1 MSLRALA
8 SILSILCLVTAI
20 PATAAEPAKLETID
34 SQPSWILESPQV
46 RLAVTKI
53 GGQMAPVT
61 FLRDSGKPVQPY
73 HISPWQNES
82 LQDLPA
88 PVLTAL
94 RGDWFCI
101 PFGGNGAEY
110 RQEKHPPH
118 GEVAGAEWTYVDT
131 KHGGGR
137 HTLVLAFEPQ
147 ARQGKIVKELSLVEG
162 HNAVYSRHIVTGFAG
177 PAPCGHHATLAMP
190 DEPGVFRVSTS
201 PIDFG
206 MTNPSRFRDPTK
218 REYQSLAIAAPFTDL
233 AHVSLLEKGTGDA
246 DLTRLPARQGY
257 ADLVQVVNKQD
268 LQMVGKQEATAWT
281 CATRTDE
288 GWLWYALKDPRVL
301 RSTLLWIENRG
312 RHGSPWNG
320 RNNCLG
326 LEDVTSF
333 FADGLAASAGANLL
347 TRRGVPTVIEFTA
360 DKPTEIRYIQGVTRV
375 PDGFGKVVAAE
386 YAPGAVTF
394 VAEGGERVTVPVRHE
409 FLSGA
414 GL

>member
-1 MSLRALA
+1 MSLRPFAWLFLSSLI
-8 SILSILCLVTAI
+8 SIA
-20 PATAAEPAKLETID
+20 AAAEPAKMETID
-34 SQPSWILESPQV
+34 AQPSWILESPQV
-46 RLAVTKI
+46 RLAVTKV

-73 HISPWQNES
+73 HVSPWQNEG
-82 LQDLPA
+82 LKDLPA

-94 RGDWFCI
+94 RGDWFCL
-101 PFGGNGAEY
+101 PFGGNGDAF
-110 RQEKHPPH
+110 RHEKHPPH

-131 KHGGGR
+131 KHDGGR

-147 ARQGKIVKELSLVEG
+147 ARKGKIVKELSLVEG
-162 HNAVYSRHIVTGFAG
+162 HNAVYSRHIVTGFSG

-201 PIDFG
+201 PIEFG
-206 MTNPSRFRDPTK
+206 MTNPSRFSDPAK
-218 REYQSLAIAAPFTDL
+218 REYQALAIAAPFTDL
-233 AHVSLLEKGTGDA
+233 AHVPLLEKGTGDA

-268 LQMVGKQEATAWT
+268 ATAWT

-288 GWLWYALKDPRVL
+288 GWLWYALKDPKVL
-301 RSTLLWIENRG
+301 RSTLFWIENRG

-347 TRRGVPTVIEFTA
+347 TRRGVPTAIEFTA
-360 DKPTEIRYIQGVTRV
+360 GKPTEIRYIQGVTRV
-375 PDGFGKVVAAE
+375 PEGFGKVVAAE
-386 YAPGAVTF
+386 YAPGSVTF

-414 GL
+414 AP

>member
-1 MSLRALA
+1 MSLRPFAWLFLSSLI
-8 SILSILCLVTAI
+8 SIA
-20 PATAAEPAKLETID
+20 AAAEPAKMETID
-34 SQPSWILESPQV
+34 AQPSWILESPQV
-46 RLAVTKI
+46 RLAVTKV

-73 HISPWQNES
+73 HVSPWQNEG
-82 LQDLPA
+82 LKDLPA

-94 RGDWFCI
+94 RGDWFCL
-101 PFGGNGAEY
+101 PFGGNGDAF
-110 RQEKHPPH
+110 RHEKHPPH

-131 KHGGGR
+131 KHDGGR

-147 ARQGKIVKELSLVEG
+147 ARKGKIVKELSLVEG
-162 HNAVYSRHIVTGFAG
+162 HNAVYSRHIVTGFSG

-201 PIDFG
+201 PIEFG
-206 MTNPSRFRDPTK
+206 MTNPSRFSDPAK
-218 REYQSLAIAAPFTDL
+218 REYQALAIAAPFTDL
-233 AHVSLLEKGTGDA
+233 AHVPLLEKGTGDA

-268 LQMVGKQEATAWT
+268 ATAWT

-288 GWLWYALKDPRVL
+288 GWLWYALKDPKVL
-301 RSTLLWIENRG
+301 RSTLFWIENRG

-347 TRRGVPTVIEFTA
+347 TRRGVPTAIEFTA

-375 PDGFGKVVAAE
+375 PEGFGKVVAAE
-386 YAPGAVTF
+386 YAPGSVTF

-414 GL
+414 AL

>member
-1 MSLRALA
+1 MSLRPFAWLFLSSLI
-8 SILSILCLVTAI
+8 SIA
-20 PATAAEPAKLETID
+20 AAAEPAKMETID
-34 SQPSWILESPQV
+34 AQPSWILESPQV
-46 RLAVTKI
+46 RLAVTKV

-73 HISPWQNES
+73 HVSPWQNEG
-82 LQDLPA
+82 LKDLPA

-94 RGDWFCI
+94 RGDWFCL
-101 PFGGNGAEY
+101 PFGGNGDAF
-110 RQEKHPPH
+110 RHEKHPPH

-131 KHGGGR
+131 KHDGGR

-147 ARQGKIVKELSLVEG
+147 ARKGKIVKELSLVEG
-162 HNAVYSRHIVTGFAG
+162 HNAVYSRHIVTGFSG
-177 PAPCGHHATLAMP
+177 PAPCGHHATLAMS

-201 PIDFG
+201 PIEFG
-206 MTNPSRFRDPTK
+206 MTNPSRFSDPAK
-218 REYQSLAIAAPFTDL
+218 REYQALAIAAPFTDL
-233 AHVSLLEKGTGDA
+233 AHVPLLEKGTGDA

-268 LQMVGKQEATAWT
+268 ATAWT

-288 GWLWYALKDPRVL
+288 GWLWYALKDPKVL
-301 RSTLLWIENRG
+301 RSTLFWIENRG

-347 TRRGVPTVIEFTA
+347 TRRGVPTAIEFTA

-375 PDGFGKVVAAE
+375 PEGFGKVVAAE
-386 YAPGAVTF
+386 YAPGSVTF

-414 GL
+414 AL

>member
-1 MSLRALA
+1 MSLRPFAWLFLSSLI
-8 SILSILCLVTAI
+8 SIA
-20 PATAAEPAKLETID
+20 AAAEPAKMETID
-34 SQPSWILESPQV
+34 AQPSWILESPQV
-46 RLAVTKI
+46 RLAVTKV

-73 HISPWQNES
+73 HVSPWQNEG
-82 LQDLPA
+82 LKDLPA

-94 RGDWFCI
+94 RGDWFCL
-101 PFGGNGAEY
+101 PFGGNGDAF
-110 RQEKHPPH
+110 RHEKHPPH

-131 KHGGGR
+131 KHDGGR

-147 ARQGKIVKELSLVEG
+147 ARKGKIVKELSLVEG
-162 HNAVYSRHIVTGFAG
+162 HNAVYSRHIVTGFSG

-201 PIDFG
+201 PIEFG
-206 MTNPSRFRDPTK
+206 MTNPSRFSDPAK
-218 REYQSLAIAAPFTDL
+218 REYQALAIAAPFTDL
-233 AHVSLLEKGTGDA
+233 AHVPLLEKGTGDA

-268 LQMVGKQEATAWT
+268 ATAWT

-288 GWLWYALKDPRVL
+288 GWLWYALKDPKVL
-301 RSTLLWIENRG
+301 RSTLFWIENRG

-347 TRRGVPTVIEFTA
+347 TRRGVPTAIEFTA

-375 PDGFGKVVAAE
+375 PVGFGKVVAAE
-386 YAPGAVTF
+386 YAPGSVTF
-394 VAEGGERVTVPVRHE
+394 VAEGGQKVTVPVRHE

-414 GL
+414 AL

>member
-1 MSLRALA
+1 MSLRPFAWLFLSSLI
-8 SILSILCLVTAI
+8 SIA
-20 PATAAEPAKLETID
+20 AAAEPAKMETID
-34 SQPSWILESPQV
+34 AQPSWILESPQV
-46 RLAVTKI
+46 RLAVTKV

-61 FLRDSGKPVQPY
+61 FLRDSGKTVQPY
-73 HISPWQNES
+73 HVSPWQNEG
-82 LQDLPA
+82 LKNLPA

-94 RGDWFCI
+94 RGDWFCL
-101 PFGGNGAEY
+101 PFGGNGEEF
-110 RQEKHPPH
+110 RHEKHPPH

-131 KHGGGR
+131 KHDGGR

-147 ARQGKIVKELSLVEG
+147 ARKGKIVKELSLVEG
-162 HNAVYSRHIVTGFAG
+162 HNAVYSRHIVTGFSG

-201 PIDFG
+201 PIEFG
-206 MTNPSRFRDPTK
+206 MTNPSRFSDPAK
-218 REYQSLAIAAPFTDL
+218 REYQALAIAAPFTDL
-233 AHVSLLEKGTGDA
+233 AHVPLLEKGTGDA

-268 LQMVGKQEATAWT
+268 ATAWT

-288 GWLWYALKDPRVL
+288 GWLWYALKDPKVL

-347 TRRGVPTVIEFTA
+347 TRRGVPTAIEFTA

-375 PDGFGKVVAAE
+375 PEGFGKVVAAE
-386 YAPGAVTF
+386 YAPGSVTF

-414 GL
+414 AL

>member
-1 MSLRALA
+1 MSLRAFA
-8 SILSILCLVTAI
+8 RIFPILCLAATI
-20 PATAAEPAKLETID
+20 PATAAEPATMETID
-34 SQPSWILESPQV
+34 SQPSWVLESPQV

-73 HISPWQNES
+73 HVSPWQNEG
-82 LQDLPA
+82 LKDLPA

-101 PFGGNGAEY
+101 PFGGNGEAY
-110 RQEKHPPH
+110 RNEKHPPH
-118 GEVAGAEWTYVDT
+118 GEVAGAEWSYVDT
-131 KHGGGR
+131 KHDGGR

-147 ARQGKIVKELSLVEG
+147 ARKGKITKEITLIDG
-162 HNAVYSRHIVTGFAG
+162 HNAVYSRHVVTGFAG

-190 DEPGVFRVSTS
+190 DSPGVFRVSTS
-201 PIDFG
+201 PIEFG
-206 MTNPSRFRDPTK
+206 MTNPSRFSDPTK
-218 REYQSLAIAAPFTDL
+218 GEYQSLAIAAPFSDL
-233 AHVSLLEKGTGDA
+233 AHVPLLEQGAGDA

-257 ADLVQVVNKQD
+257 ADLVQVINKH
-268 LQMVGKQEATAWT
+268 EATAWT

-288 GWLWYALKDPRVL
+288 GWLWYALKDPKVL
-301 RSTLLWIENRG
+301 RSTLFWIENRG

-333 FADGLAASAGANLL
+333 FADGLAASAGQNLL
-347 TRRGVPTVIEFTA
+347 TRRGVPTAIEFTA
-360 DKPTEIRYIQGVTRV
+360 DNPTEIRYIQGVTRV
-375 PDGFGKVVAAE
+375 PAGFGKVVAAE
-386 YAPGAVTF
+386 YAPGSVTF
-394 VAEGGERVTVPVRHE
+394 IDEAGKKAAVPVRHE

-414 GL
+414 AL

>member
-1 MSLRALA
+1 MSLRPFAWLFLSSLI
-8 SILSILCLVTAI
+8 SIA
-20 PATAAEPAKLETID
+20 AAAEPAKMETIEA
-34 SQPSWILESPQV
+34 QPSWILESPQV
-46 RLAVTKI
+46 RLAVTKV

-73 HISPWQNES
+73 HVSPWQNEG
-82 LQDLPA
+82 LKDLPA

-94 RGDWFCI
+94 RGDWFCL
-101 PFGGNGAEY
+101 PFGGNGDAF
-110 RQEKHPPH
+110 RHEKHPPH

-131 KHGGGR
+131 KHDGGR

-147 ARQGKIVKELSLVEG
+147 ARKGKIVKELSLVEG
-162 HNAVYSRHIVTGFAG
+162 HNAVYSRHIVTGFSG

-201 PIDFG
+201 PIEFG
-206 MTNPSRFRDPTK
+206 MTNPSRFSDPAK
-218 REYQSLAIAAPFTDL
+218 REYQALAIAAPFTDL
-233 AHVSLLEKGTGDA
+233 AHVPLLEKGTGDA

-268 LQMVGKQEATAWT
+268 ATAWT

-288 GWLWYALKDPRVL
+288 GWLWYALKDPKVL
-301 RSTLLWIENRG
+301 RSTLFWIENRG

-347 TRRGVPTVIEFTA
+347 TRRGVPTAIEFTA

-375 PDGFGKVVAAE
+375 PEGFGKVVAAE
-386 YAPGAVTF
+386 YAPGSVTF
-394 VAEGGERVTVPVRHE
+394 VAEGGARVTVPVRHE
-409 FLSGA
+409 FLSNA
-414 GL
+414 AL

>member
-1 MSLRALA
+1 MSLRPFAWLFLSSLI
-8 SILSILCLVTAI
+8 SIA
-20 PATAAEPAKLETID
+20 AAAEPAKMETID
-34 SQPSWILESPQV
+34 AQPSWILESPQV
-46 RLAVTKI
+46 RLAVTKV

-73 HISPWQNES
+73 HVSPWQNEG
-82 LQDLPA
+82 LKDLPA

-94 RGDWFCI
+94 RGDWFCL
-101 PFGGNGAEY
+101 PFGGNGDAF
-110 RQEKHPPH
+110 RHEKHPPH

-131 KHGGGR
+131 KHDGGR

-147 ARQGKIVKELSLVEG
+147 ARKGKIVKELSLVEG
-162 HNAVYSRHIVTGFAG
+162 HNAVYSRHIVTGFSG

-201 PIDFG
+201 PIEFG
-206 MTNPSRFRDPTK
+206 MTNPSRFSDPAK
-218 REYQSLAIAAPFTDL
+218 REYQALAIAAPFTDL
-233 AHVSLLEKGTGDA
+233 AHVPLLEKGTGDA

-268 LQMVGKQEATAWT
+268 ATAWT

-288 GWLWYALKDPRVL
+288 GWLWYALKDPKVL
-301 RSTLLWIENRG
+301 RSTLFWIENRG

-347 TRRGVPTVIEFTA
+347 TRRGVPTAIEFTA

-375 PDGFGKVVAAE
+375 PEGFGKVVAAE
-386 YAPGAVTF
+386 YAPGSVTF

-409 FLSGA
+409 FLFQA
-414 GL
+414 AL

>member
-1 MSLRALA
+1 MSLRPFAWLFLSSLI
-8 SILSILCLVTAI
+8 SIA
-20 PATAAEPAKLETID
+20 AAAEPAKMETID
-34 SQPSWILESPQV
+34 AQPSWILESPQV
-46 RLAVTKI
+46 RLAVTKV

-73 HISPWQNES
+73 HVSPWQNEG
-82 LQDLPA
+82 LKDLPA

-94 RGDWFCI
+94 RGDWFCL
-101 PFGGNGAEY
+101 PFGGNGDAF
-110 RQEKHPPH
+110 RHEKHPPH

-131 KHGGGR
+131 KHDGGR

-147 ARQGKIVKELSLVEG
+147 ARKGKIVKELSLVEG
-162 HNAVYSRHIVTGFAG
+162 HNAVYSRHIVTGFSG

-201 PIDFG
+201 PIEFG
-206 MTNPSRFRDPTK
+206 MTNPSRFSDPAK
-218 REYQSLAIAAPFTDL
+218 REYQALAIAAPFTDL
-233 AHVSLLEKGTGDA
+233 AHVPLLEKGTGDA

-268 LQMVGKQEATAWT
+268 ATAWT

-288 GWLWYALKDPRVL
+288 GWLWYALKDPKVL
-301 RSTLLWIENRG
+301 RSTLFWIENRG

-347 TRRGVPTVIEFTA
+347 TRRGVPTAIEFSA

-375 PDGFGKVVAAE
+375 PEGFGKVVAAE
-386 YAPGAVTF
+386 YAPGSVTF

-414 GL
+414 AL

>member
-1 MSLRALA
+1 MSLRPFAWLFLSSLI
-8 SILSILCLVTAI
+8 SIA
-20 PATAAEPAKLETID
+20 AAAEPAKMETID
-34 SQPSWILESPQV
+34 AQPSWILESPQV
-46 RLAVTKI
+46 RLAVTKV

-73 HISPWQNES
+73 HVSPWQNEG
-82 LQDLPA
+82 LKDLPA

-94 RGDWFCI
+94 RGDWFCL
-101 PFGGNGAEY
+101 PFGGNGDAF
-110 RQEKHPPH
+110 RHEKHPPH

-131 KHGGGR
+131 KHDGGR

-147 ARQGKIVKELSLVEG
+147 ARKGKIVKELSLVEG

-201 PIDFG
+201 PIEFG
-206 MTNPSRFRDPTK
+206 MTNPSRFSDPAK
-218 REYQSLAIAAPFTDL
+218 REYQALAIAAPFTDL
-233 AHVSLLEKGTGDA
+233 AHVPLLEKGTGDA

-268 LQMVGKQEATAWT
+268 ATAWT

-288 GWLWYALKDPRVL
+288 GWLWYALKDPKVL

-347 TRRGVPTVIEFTA
+347 TRRGVPTAIEFTA

-375 PDGFGKVVAAE
+375 PEGFGKVVAAE
-386 YAPGAVTF
+386 YAPGSVTF

-414 GL
+414 AL

>member
-1 MSLRALA
+1 MSLRPFAWLFLSSLI
-8 SILSILCLVTAI
+8 SIA
-20 PATAAEPAKLETID
+20 AAAEPAKMETID
-34 SQPSWILESPQV
+34 AQPSWILESPQV
-46 RLAVTKI
+46 RLAVTKV

-73 HISPWQNES
+73 HVSPWQNEG
-82 LQDLPA
+82 LKDLPA

-94 RGDWFCI
+94 RGDWFCL
-101 PFGGNGAEY
+101 PFGGNGDAF
-110 RQEKHPPH
+110 RHEKHPPH

-131 KHGGGR
+131 KHDGGR

-147 ARQGKIVKELSLVEG
+147 ARKGKIVKELSLVEG
-162 HNAVYSRHIVTGFAG
+162 HNAVYSRHIVTGFSG

-201 PIDFG
+201 PIEFG
-206 MTNPSRFRDPTK
+206 MTNPSRFSDPAK
-218 REYQSLAIAAPFTDL
+218 REYQALAIAAPFTDL
-233 AHVSLLEKGTGDA
+233 AHVPLLEKGTGDA

-268 LQMVGKQEATAWT
+268 ATAWT

-288 GWLWYALKDPRVL
+288 GWLWYALKDPKVL
-301 RSTLLWIENRG
+301 RSTLFWIENRG

-347 TRRGVPTVIEFTA
+347 TRRGVPTAIEFTA

-375 PDGFGKVVAAE
+375 PEGFGKVVAAE
-386 YAPGAVTF
+386 YASGSVTF

-414 GL
+414 AL

>member
-1 MSLRALA
+1 MSLRPFAWLFLSSLI
-8 SILSILCLVTAI
+8 SIA
-20 PATAAEPAKLETID
+20 AAAEPAKMETID
-34 SQPSWILESPQV
+34 AQPSWILESPQV
-46 RLAVTKI
+46 RLAVTKV

-73 HISPWQNES
+73 HVSPWQNEG
-82 LQDLPA
+82 LKDLPA

-94 RGDWFCI
+94 RGDWFCL
-101 PFGGNGAEY
+101 PFGGNGDAF
-110 RQEKHPPH
+110 RHEKHPPH
-118 GEVAGAEWTYVDT
+118 GEVAGAEWSYVDT
-131 KHGGGR
+131 KHDGSR

-147 ARQGKIVKELSLVEG
+147 ARKGKIVKELSLVEG
-162 HNAVYSRHIVTGFAG
+162 HNAVYSRHIVTGFSG

-201 PIDFG
+201 PIEFG
-206 MTNPSRFRDPTK
+206 MTNPSRFSDPAK
-218 REYQSLAIAAPFTDL
+218 REYQALAIAAPFTDL
-233 AHVSLLEKGTGDA
+233 AHVPLLEKGTGDA

-268 LQMVGKQEATAWT
+268 ATAWT

-288 GWLWYALKDPRVL
+288 GWLWYALKDPKVL
-301 RSTLLWIENRG
+301 RSTLFWIENRG

-347 TRRGVPTVIEFTA
+347 TRRGVPTAIEFTA

-375 PDGFGKVVAAE
+375 PEGFGKVVAAE
-386 YAPGAVTF
+386 YAPGSVTF

-409 FLSGA
+409 FVSGA
-414 GL
+414 AL

>member
-1 MSLRALA
+1 MSLRPFAWLFLSSLI
-8 SILSILCLVTAI
+8 SIA
-20 PATAAEPAKLETID
+20 AAAEPAKMETID
-34 SQPSWILESPQV
+34 AQPSWILESPQV
-46 RLAVTKI
+46 RLAVTKV

-73 HISPWQNES
+73 HVSPWQNEG
-82 LQDLPA
+82 LKDLPA

-94 RGDWFCI
+94 RGDWFCL
-101 PFGGNGAEY
+101 PFGGNGDAF
-110 RQEKHPPH
+110 RHEKHPPH

-131 KHGGGR
+131 KHDGGR

-147 ARQGKIVKELSLVEG
+147 ARKGKIVKELSLVEG
-162 HNAVYSRHIVTGFAG
+162 HNAVYSRHIVTGFSG

-201 PIDFG
+201 PIEFG
-206 MTNPSRFRDPTK
+206 MTNPSRFSDPAK
-218 REYQSLAIAAPFTDL
+218 REYQALAIAAPFTDL
-233 AHVSLLEKGTGDA
+233 AHVPLLEKGTGDA

-268 LQMVGKQEATAWT
+268 ATAWT

-347 TRRGVPTVIEFTA
+347 TRRGVPTAIEFTA

-375 PDGFGKVVAAE
+375 PEGFGKVVAAE
-386 YAPGAVTF
+386 YAPGSVTF

-414 GL
+414 AL

>member
-1 MSLRALA
+1 MSLRPFAWLFLSSLI
-8 SILSILCLVTAI
+8 SIA
-20 PATAAEPAKLETID
+20 AAAEPAKMETID
-34 SQPSWILESPQV
+34 AQPSWILESPQV
-46 RLAVTKI
+46 RLAVTKV

-73 HISPWQNES
+73 HVSPWQNEG
-82 LQDLPA
+82 LKDLPA

-94 RGDWFCI
+94 RGDWFCL
-101 PFGGNGAEY
+101 PFGGNGDAF
-110 RQEKHPPH
+110 RHEKHPPH

-131 KHGGGR
+131 KHDGGR

-147 ARQGKIVKELSLVEG
+147 ARKGKIVKELSLVEG

-201 PIDFG
+201 PIEFG
-206 MTNPSRFRDPTK
+206 MTNPSRFSDPAK
-218 REYQSLAIAAPFTDL
+218 REYQALAIAAPFTDL
-233 AHVSLLEKGTGDA
+233 AHVPLLEKGTGDA

-268 LQMVGKQEATAWT
+268 ATAWT

-347 TRRGVPTVIEFTA
+347 TRRGVPTAIEFTA

-375 PDGFGKVVAAE
+375 PEGFGKVVAAE
-386 YAPGAVTF
+386 YAPGSVTF

-414 GL
+414 AL

>member
-1 MSLRALA
+1 MSLRPFAWLFLSSLI
-8 SILSILCLVTAI
+8 SIA
-20 PATAAEPAKLETID
+20 AAAEPAKMETID
-34 SQPSWILESPQV
+34 AQPSWILESPQV
-46 RLAVTKI
+46 RLAVTKV

-73 HISPWQNES
+73 HVSPWQNEG
-82 LQDLPA
+82 LKDLPA

-94 RGDWFCI
+94 RGDWFCL
-101 PFGGNGAEY
+101 PFGGNGDAF
-110 RQEKHPPH
+110 RHEKHPPH

-131 KHGGGR
+131 KHDGGR

-147 ARQGKIVKELSLVEG
+147 ARKGKIVKELSLVEG
-162 HNAVYSRHIVTGFAG
+162 HNAVYSRHIVTGFSG

-201 PIDFG
+201 PIEFG
-206 MTNPSRFRDPTK
+206 MTNPSRFSDPAK
-218 REYQSLAIAAPFTDL
+218 REYQALAIAAPFTDL
-233 AHVSLLEKGTGDA
+233 AHVPLLEKGTGDA

-268 LQMVGKQEATAWT
+268 ATAWT

-288 GWLWYALKDPRVL
+288 GWLWYALKDPKVL
-301 RSTLLWIENRG
+301 RSTLFWIENRG

-375 PDGFGKVVAAE
+375 PEGFGKVVAAE
-386 YAPGAVTF
+386 YAPGSVTF

-414 GL
+414 AL

>member
-1 MSLRALA
+1 MSLRPFVWMF
-8 SILSILCLVTAI
+8 SILSLAATISTA
-20 PATAAEPAKLETID
+20 AAEPAKVETID

-46 RLAVTKI
+46 RLAVTKV

-73 HISPWQNES
+73 HVSPWQNEG
-82 LQDLPA
+82 LKDPPA

-101 PFGGNGAEY
+101 PFGGNGEAY
-110 RQEKHPPH
+110 RNEKHPPH

-131 KHGGGR
+131 RHDGGR

-147 ARQGKIVKELSLVEG
+147 ARKGKITKELSLVEG
-162 HNAVYSRHIVTGFAG
+162 HNAVYSRHVVTGFAG

-190 DEPGVFRVSTS
+190 DEAGVFRVSTS
-201 PIDFG
+201 PIEFG
-206 MTNPSRFRDPTK
+206 MTNPSRFSDPTK
-218 REYQSLAIAAPFTDL
+218 GEYQSLAIAAPFTDL
-233 AHVSLLEKGTGDA
+233 AHVPLLEQGAGDA
-246 DLTRLPARQGY
+246 DLTRLPARRGY
-257 ADLVQVVNKQD
+257 ADLVQVINKQD
-268 LQMVGKQEATAWT
+268 PTAWT

-301 RSTLLWIENRG
+301 RSTLFWIENHG

-333 FADGLAASAGANLL
+333 FADGLAASAGQNLL
-347 TRRGVPTVIEFTA
+347 TRRGVPTAIEFSA

-375 PDGFGKVVAAE
+375 PAGFGKVVAAE
-386 YAPGAVTF
+386 YAPGSVTF

-414 GL
+414 AL

>member
-1 MSLRALA
+1 MSLRPFAWLFLFSLI
-8 SILSILCLVTAI
+8 SIA
-20 PATAAEPAKLETID
+20 AAAEPAKMETID
-34 SQPSWILESPQV
+34 AQPSWVLESPQV

-61 FLRDSGKPVQPY
+61 FLRDSGMPVQPY
-73 HISPWQNES
+73 HVSPWQNEG
-82 LQDLPA
+82 LKDLPA

-94 RGDWFCI
+94 RGDWFCL
-101 PFGGNGAEY
+101 PFGGNGDAY

-118 GEVAGAEWTYVDT
+118 GEVAGAEWSYVDT
-131 KHGGGR
+131 KHDGGR

-147 ARQGKIVKELSLVEG
+147 ARKGKIVKELTLVDG

-201 PIDFG
+201 PIEFG
-206 MTNPSRFRDPTK
+206 MTNPSRFSDPTK
-218 REYQSLAIAAPFTDL
+218 GEYQALAIAAPFSDL
-233 AHVSLLEKGTGDA
+233 AHVPLLEKGTGDA
-246 DLTRLPARQGY
+246 DLTRLPARRGY
-257 ADLVQVVNKQD
+257 ADLVQVINKQD
-268 LQMVGKQEATAWT
+268 PTAWT
-281 CATRTDE
+281 CAARTDE
-288 GWLWYALKDPRVL
+288 GWLWYALKDPKVL
-301 RSTLLWIENRG
+301 RSTLFWIENHG

-326 LEDVTSF
+326 LEDVTAF
-333 FADGLAASAGANLL
+333 FADGLVASAGQNLL
-347 TRRGVPTVIEFTA
+347 TRRGVPTAIEFTA

-375 PDGFGKVVAAE
+375 PEGFGKVVTAE
-386 YAPGAVTF
+386 YAPGSVTF
-394 VAEGGERVTVPVRHE
+394 IDEAGKKATVPVRHE

>member
-1 MSLRALA
+1 MSLRPFAWLFLSSLI
-8 SILSILCLVTAI
+8 SIA
-20 PATAAEPAKLETID
+20 AAAEPAKMETID
-34 SQPSWILESPQV
+34 AQPSWILESPQV
-46 RLAVTKI
+46 RLAVTKV

-73 HISPWQNES
+73 HVSPWQNEG
-82 LQDLPA
+82 LKDLPA

-94 RGDWFCI
+94 RGDWFCL
-101 PFGGNGAEY
+101 PFGGNGDAF
-110 RQEKHPPH
+110 RHEKHPPH

-131 KHGGGR
+131 KHDGGR

-147 ARQGKIVKELSLVEG
+147 ARKGKIVKELSLVEG
-162 HNAVYSRHIVTGFAG
+162 HNAVYSRHIVTGFSG

-201 PIDFG
+201 PIEFG
-206 MTNPSRFRDPTK
+206 MTNPSRFSDPAK
-218 REYQSLAIAAPFTDL
+218 REYQALAIAAPFTDL
-233 AHVSLLEKGTGDA
+233 AHVPLLEKGTGDA

-268 LQMVGKQEATAWT
+268 ATAWT

-288 GWLWYALKDPRVL
+288 GWLWYALKDPKVL
-301 RSTLLWIENRG
+301 RSTLFWIENRG

-347 TRRGVPTVIEFTA
+347 TRRGVPTAIEFTA

-375 PDGFGKVVAAE
+375 PEGFGKVVAAE
-386 YAPGAVTF
+386 YAPGSVTF

-414 GL
+414 AP

>member
-1 MSLRALA
+1 MTLRPFVWMF
-8 SILSILCLVTAI
+8 SILSLAATISTA
-20 PATAAEPAKLETID
+20 AAEPAKVETID

-46 RLAVTKI
+46 RLAVTKV

-73 HISPWQNES
+73 HVSPWQNEG
-82 LQDLPA
+82 LKDPPA

-101 PFGGNGAEY
+101 PFGGNGEAY
-110 RQEKHPPH
+110 RNEKHPPH

-131 KHGGGR
+131 RHDGGR

-147 ARQGKIVKELSLVEG
+147 ARKGKITKELSLVEG
-162 HNAVYSRHIVTGFAG
+162 HNAVYSRHVVTGFAG

-190 DEPGVFRVSTS
+190 DEAGVFRVSTS
-201 PIDFG
+201 PIEFG
-206 MTNPSRFRDPTK
+206 MTNPSRFSDPTK
-218 REYQSLAIAAPFTDL
+218 GEYQSLAIAAPFTDL
-233 AHVSLLEKGTGDA
+233 AHVPLLEQGAGDA
-246 DLTRLPARQGY
+246 DLTRLPARRGY
-257 ADLVQVVNKQD
+257 ADLVQVINKQD
-268 LQMVGKQEATAWT
+268 PSAWT

-301 RSTLLWIENRG
+301 RSTLFWIENHG

-333 FADGLAASAGANLL
+333 FADGLAASAGQNLL
-347 TRRGVPTVIEFTA
+347 TRRGVPTAIEFSA

-375 PDGFGKVVAAE
+375 PAGFGKVVAAE
-386 YAPGAVTF
+386 YAPGSVTF

-414 GL
+414 AL

>member
-1 MSLRALA
+1 MSLRPFAWLFLSSLI
-8 SILSILCLVTAI
+8 SIA
-20 PATAAEPAKLETID
+20 AAAEPAKMETID
-34 SQPSWILESPQV
+34 AQPSWILESPQV
-46 RLAVTKI
+46 RLAVTKV

-73 HISPWQNES
+73 HVSPWQNEG
-82 LQDLPA
+82 LKDLPA

-94 RGDWFCI
+94 RGDWFCL
-101 PFGGNGAEY
+101 PFGGNGDAF
-110 RQEKHPPH
+110 RHEKHPPH

-131 KHGGGR
+131 KHDGGR

-147 ARQGKIVKELSLVEG
+147 ARKGKIVKELSLVEG
-162 HNAVYSRHIVTGFAG
+162 HNAVYSRHIVTGFSG

-201 PIDFG
+201 PIEFG
-206 MTNPSRFRDPTK
+206 MTNPSRFSDPAK
-218 REYQSLAIAAPFTDL
+218 REYQALAIAAPFTDL
-233 AHVSLLEKGTGDA
+233 AHVPLLEKGTGDA

-268 LQMVGKQEATAWT
+268 ATAWT

-288 GWLWYALKDPRVL
+288 GWLWYALKDPKVL
-301 RSTLLWIENRG
+301 RSTLFWIENRG

-347 TRRGVPTVIEFTA
+347 TRRGVPTAIEFTA
-360 DKPTEIRYIQGVTRV
+360 NKPTEIRYIQGVTRV
-375 PDGFGKVVAAE
+375 PEGFGKVVAAE
-386 YAPGAVTF
+386 YAPGSVTF
-394 VAEGGERVTVPVRHE
+394 VADGGERVTVPVRHE
-409 FLSGA
+409 FLSGVA
-414 GL
+414 L

>member
-1 MSLRALA
+1 MSLRPFAWLFLSSLI
-8 SILSILCLVTAI
+8 SIA
-20 PATAAEPAKLETID
+20 AAAEPAKMETID
-34 SQPSWILESPQV
+34 AQPSWILESPQV
-46 RLAVTKI
+46 RLAVTKV

-61 FLRDSGKPVQPY
+61 VLRDSGKPVQPY
-73 HISPWQNES
+73 HVSPWQNEG
-82 LQDLPA
+82 LKDLPA

-94 RGDWFCI
+94 RGDWFCL
-101 PFGGNGAEY
+101 PFGGNGDAF
-110 RQEKHPPH
+110 RHEKHPPH

-131 KHGGGR
+131 KHDGGR

-147 ARQGKIVKELSLVEG
+147 ARKGKIVKELSLVEG
-162 HNAVYSRHIVTGFAG
+162 HNAVYSRHIVTGFSG

-201 PIDFG
+201 PIEFG
-206 MTNPSRFRDPTK
+206 MTNPSRFSDPAK
-218 REYQSLAIAAPFTDL
+218 REYQALAIAAPFTDL
-233 AHVSLLEKGTGDA
+233 AHVPLLEKGTGDA

-268 LQMVGKQEATAWT
+268 ATAWT

-288 GWLWYALKDPRVL
+288 GWLWYALKDPKVL
-301 RSTLLWIENRG
+301 RSTLFWIENRG

-347 TRRGVPTVIEFTA
+347 TRRGVPTAIEFSA

-375 PDGFGKVVAAE
+375 PEGFGKVVAAE
-386 YAPGAVTF
+386 YAPGSVTF
-394 VAEGGERVTVPVRHE
+394 VAEGGGRVTVPVRHE

-414 GL
+414 AL

>member
-1 MSLRALA
+1 MSLRPFAWLFLSSLI
-8 SILSILCLVTAI
+8 SIA
-20 PATAAEPAKLETID
+20 AAAEPAKMETID
-34 SQPSWILESPQV
+34 AQPSWILESPQV
-46 RLAVTKI
+46 RLAVTKV

-73 HISPWQNES
+73 HVSPWQNEG
-82 LQDLPA
+82 LKNLPA

-94 RGDWFCI
+94 RGDWFCL
-101 PFGGNGAEY
+101 PFGGNGDAF
-110 RQEKHPPH
+110 RHEKHPPH

-131 KHGGGR
+131 KHDGGR

-147 ARQGKIVKELSLVEG
+147 ARKGKIVKELSLVEG
-162 HNAVYSRHIVTGFAG
+162 HNAVYSRHIVTGFSG

-201 PIDFG
+201 PIEFG
-206 MTNPSRFRDPTK
+206 MTNPSRFSDPAK
-218 REYQSLAIAAPFTDL
+218 REYQALAIAAPFTDL
-233 AHVSLLEKGTGDA
+233 AHVPLLEKGTGDA

-268 LQMVGKQEATAWT
+268 ATAWT

-375 PDGFGKVVAAE
+375 PEGFGKVVAAE
-386 YAPGAVTF
+386 YAPGSVTF
-394 VAEGGERVTVPVRHE
+394 VAEGG
-409 FLSGA
+409 G
-414 GL
+414 G

>member
-1 MSLRALA
+1 MSLRPFAWLFLSSLI
-8 SILSILCLVTAI
+8 SIA
-20 PATAAEPAKLETID
+20 AAAEPAKMETID
-34 SQPSWILESPQV
+34 AQPSWILESPQV
-46 RLAVTKI
+46 RLAVTKV

-73 HISPWQNES
+73 HVSPWQNEG
-82 LQDLPA
+82 LKDLPA

-94 RGDWFCI
+94 RGDWFCL
-101 PFGGNGAEY
+101 PFGGNGDAF
-110 RQEKHPPH
+110 RHEKHPPH

-131 KHGGGR
+131 KHDGGR

-147 ARQGKIVKELSLVEG
+147 ARKGKIVKELSLVEG
-162 HNAVYSRHIVTGFAG
+162 HNAVYSRHIVTGFSG

-201 PIDFG
+201 PIEFG
-206 MTNPSRFRDPTK
+206 MTNPSRFSDPAK
-218 REYQSLAIAAPFTDL
+218 REYQALAIAAPFTDL
-233 AHVSLLEKGTGDA
+233 AHVPLLEKGTGDA

-268 LQMVGKQEATAWT
+268 ATAWT

-288 GWLWYALKDPRVL
+288 GWLWYALKDPKVL
-301 RSTLLWIENRG
+301 RSTLFWIENRG

-347 TRRGVPTVIEFTA
+347 TRRGVPTAIEFTA
-360 DKPTEIRYIQGVTRV
+360 GKPTEIRYIQGVTRV
-375 PDGFGKVVAAE
+375 PEGFGKVVAAE
-386 YAPGAVTF
+386 YAPGSVTF

-414 GL
+414 AL

>member
-1 MSLRALA
+1 MSLRPFAWLFLSSLI
-8 SILSILCLVTAI
+8 SIA
-20 PATAAEPAKLETID
+20 AAAEPAKMETID
-34 SQPSWILESPQV
+34 AQPSWILESPQV
-46 RLAVTKI
+46 RLAVTKV

-73 HISPWQNES
+73 HVSPWQNEG
-82 LQDLPA
+82 LKDLPA

-94 RGDWFCI
+94 RGDWFCL
-101 PFGGNGAEY
+101 PFGGNGDAF
-110 RQEKHPPH
+110 RHEKHPPH

-131 KHGGGR
+131 KHDGGR

-147 ARQGKIVKELSLVEG
+147 ARKGKIVKELSLVEG
-162 HNAVYSRHIVTGFAG
+162 HNAVYSRHIVTGFSG

-201 PIDFG
+201 PIEFG
-206 MTNPSRFRDPTK
+206 MTNPSRFSDPAK
-218 REYQSLAIAAPFTDL
+218 REYQALAIAAPFTDL
-233 AHVSLLEKGTGDA
+233 AHVPLLEKGTGDA

-268 LQMVGKQEATAWT
+268 ATAWT

-288 GWLWYALKDPRVL
+288 GWLWYALKDPKVL

-347 TRRGVPTVIEFTA
+347 TRRGVPTAIEFTA

-375 PDGFGKVVAAE
+375 PEGFGKVVAAE
-386 YAPGAVTF
+386 YAPGSVTF

-414 GL
+414 AL

>member
-1 MSLRALA
+1 MSLRPFAWLFLSSLI
-8 SILSILCLVTAI
+8 SIA
-20 PATAAEPAKLETID
+20 AAAEPAKMETID
-34 SQPSWILESPQV
+34 AQPSWILESPQV
-46 RLAVTKI
+46 RLAVTKV

-73 HISPWQNES
+73 HVSPWQNEG
-82 LQDLPA
+82 LKDLPA

-94 RGDWFCI
+94 RGDWFCL
-101 PFGGNGAEY
+101 PFGGNGDAF
-110 RQEKHPPH
+110 RHEKHPPH

-131 KHGGGR
+131 KHDGGR

-147 ARQGKIVKELSLVEG
+147 ARKGKIVKELSLVEG
-162 HNAVYSRHIVTGFAG
+162 HNAVYSRHIVTGFSG

-201 PIDFG
+201 PIEFG
-206 MTNPSRFRDPTK
+206 MTNPSRFSDPAK
-218 REYQSLAIAAPFTDL
+218 REYQALAIAAPFTDL
-233 AHVSLLEKGTGDA
+233 AHVPLLEKGTGDA

-268 LQMVGKQEATAWT
+268 ATAWT

-288 GWLWYALKDPRVL
+288 GWLWYALKDPKVL
-301 RSTLLWIENRG
+301 RSTLFWIENRG

-347 TRRGVPTVIEFTA
+347 TRRGVPTAIEFTA

-375 PDGFGKVVAAE
+375 PEGFGKVVAAE
-386 YAPGAVTF
+386 YAPGSVTF
-394 VAEGGERVTVPVRHE
+394 VAEGGQKVTVPVRHE

-414 GL
+414 AL

>member
-1 MSLRALA
+1 MSLRPFAWLFLSSLI
-8 SILSILCLVTAI
+8 SIA
-20 PATAAEPAKLETID
+20 AAAEPAKMETID
-34 SQPSWILESPQV
+34 AQPSWILESPQV
-46 RLAVTKI
+46 RLAVTKV

-73 HISPWQNES
+73 HVSPWQNEG
-82 LQDLPA
+82 LKDLPA

-94 RGDWFCI
+94 RGDWFCL
-101 PFGGNGAEY
+101 PFGGNGDAF
-110 RQEKHPPH
+110 RHEKHPPH

-131 KHGGGR
+131 KHDGGR

-147 ARQGKIVKELSLVEG
+147 ARKGKIVKELSLVEG
-162 HNAVYSRHIVTGFAG
+162 HNAVYSRHIVTGFSG

-201 PIDFG
+201 PIEFG
-206 MTNPSRFRDPTK
+206 MTNPSRFSDPAK
-218 REYQSLAIAAPFTDL
+218 REYQALAIAAPFTDL
-233 AHVSLLEKGTGDA
+233 AHVPLLEKGTGDA
-246 DLTRLPARQGY
+246 DLTRLPERQGY

-268 LQMVGKQEATAWT
+268 ATAWT

-347 TRRGVPTVIEFTA
+347 TRRGVPTAIEFTA

-375 PDGFGKVVAAE
+375 PEGFGKVVAAE

>member
-1 MSLRALA
+1 MSLRPFAWLFLSSLI
-8 SILSILCLVTAI
+8 SIA
-20 PATAAEPAKLETID
+20 AAAEPAKMETID
-34 SQPSWILESPQV
+34 AQPSWILESPQV
-46 RLAVTKI
+46 RLAVTKV

-73 HISPWQNES
+73 HVSPWQNEG
-82 LQDLPA
+82 LKDLPA

-94 RGDWFCI
+94 RGDWFCL
-101 PFGGNGAEY
+101 PFGGNGDAF
-110 RQEKHPPH
+110 RHEKHPPH

-131 KHGGGR
+131 KHDGGR

-147 ARQGKIVKELSLVEG
+147 ARKGKIVKELSLVEG
-162 HNAVYSRHIVTGFAG
+162 HNAVYSRHIVTGFSG

-201 PIDFG
+201 PIEFG
-206 MTNPSRFRDPTK
+206 MTNPSRFSDPAK
-218 REYQSLAIAAPFTDL
+218 REYQALAIAAPFTDL

-268 LQMVGKQEATAWT
+268 ATAWT

-288 GWLWYALKDPRVL
+288 GWLWYALKDPKVL
-301 RSTLLWIENRG
+301 RSTLFWIENRG

-347 TRRGVPTVIEFTA
+347 TRRGVPTAIEFTA

-375 PDGFGKVVAAE
+375 PEGFGKVVAAE
-386 YAPGAVTF
+386 YAPGSVTF

-414 GL
+414 AL